1 MAVEGLARDLS
12 QCVLPASQVVFRIPV
27 NPSADELGG
36 DHQGIH
42 MFLVT
47 VSILQRL
54 FSSS

>member
-12 QCVLPASQVVFRIPV
+12 QCVLPASQVVLRIPV

-42 MFLVT
+42 MFLVA
-47 VSILQRL
+47 VFILQRL
-54 FSSS
+54 FSFS